1 MKKVVILHNIISPYK
16 TLLFNA
22 LSDEL
27 NGNLEV
33 VYFAETAGNREWNI
47 DYDKMR
53 FAYHVLNKGCLEK
66 ISSWALCS
74 QIRKYLTA
82 QAESIA
88 TVVAGEYNGLAYWHA
103 WWWSWF
109 HCVPFGSIM
118 ESTEKDHNR
127 HWAKEKIKSLFFHHC
142 QYVFAAGTLHAQYV
156 NRLGVAADKIHV
168 IGGVGGV
175 DTKIYVPLARS
186 AAQMSKEDIQ
196 LRLGLANRKYF
207 IYVGRFS
214 AEKNLFTLLD
224 AFARFQQVK
233 PDWGLL
239 LVGSGPQEAE
249 LKEYIRVHCLSNVVF
264 AGFIQQDDLPW
275 FYLASEVFILPS
287 TSEPWGLVVDEAL
300 ALGLP
305 VIVSNRCGCVAELV
319 QNGVNGVCFNPDNAS
334 ELALAM
340 QALAADEKLRNR
352 MGQKSRTIAIR
363 FSPANSAK
371 SMASV
376 LRNYTNRGVI

>member
-1 MKKVVILHNIISPYK
+1 MKKIVILHNIISPYK

-27 NGNLEV
+27 KGNLEV

-47 DYDKMR
+47 DYSKMR
-53 FAYHVLNKGCLEK
+53 FTYQVLNKGCLEK
-66 ISSWALCS
+66 ISSRSLAGQLA
-74 QIRKYLTA
+74 KYLSA
-82 QAESIA
+82 KEGAIA
-88 TVVAGEYNGLAYWHA
+88 ALVAGEYNGLAYWYA
-103 WWWSWF
+103 WWWTWLQR
-109 HCVPFGSIM
+109 VPFGSIM

-127 HWAKEKIKSLFFHHC
+127 HWVKEKIKSIFFHHC
-142 QYVFAAGTLHAQYV
+142 QYVFSAGTLHAQYV
-156 NRLGVAADKIHV
+156 KRLGVAADNIHV

-175 DTKIYVPLARS
+175 DTRIYVPLAKS
-186 AAQMSKEDIQ
+186 AAQISKEAIQ
-196 LRLGLANRKYF
+196 LRLGLTNKKYF

-224 AFARFQQVK
+224 AFARLQHVQ
-233 PDWGLL
+233 PDWGIL

-264 AGFIQQDDLPW
+264 TGFIQQDDLPW

-287 TSEPWGLVVDEAL
+287 ISEPWGLVVDEAL

-305 VIVSNRCGCVAELV
+305 VIVSNRCGCVTELV
-319 QNGVNGVCFNPDNAS
+319 QNRVNGICFNPDDVS

-340 QALAADEKLRNR
+340 QELAADEKLRSK
-352 MGQKSRTIAIR
+352 MGRKSSAIAAR

-371 SMASV
+371 IMASI
-376 LRNYTNRGVI
+376 LKTYID